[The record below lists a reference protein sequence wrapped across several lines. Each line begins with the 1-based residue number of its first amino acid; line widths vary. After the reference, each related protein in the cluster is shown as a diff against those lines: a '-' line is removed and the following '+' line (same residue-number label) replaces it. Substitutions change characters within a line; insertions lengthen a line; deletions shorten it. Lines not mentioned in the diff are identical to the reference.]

1 MEKTSVWKANF
12 TNGIIMGLAGV
23 LYSLVMYF
31 IDLTLNKTQGYVFLL
46 ILAVLLFLL
55 LKSYRNNYLH
65 GYITYGQSFGAGMV
79 LFVYYAII
87 TAVFAYILYK
97 FIDPGLTDKQL
108 AMTEELMVKRGAPQA
123 AIDSGMTIQRKLMK
137 PEIMAPISLVGTMLT
152 GLIMSLIVSIFVR
165 KEGNPLVDQPSN

>member
-23 LYSLVMYF
+23 VYSLVMYF
-31 IDLTLNKTQGYVFLL
+31 VDLSLNKTQGYVFLV
-46 ILAVLLFLL
+46 ILAVLLFLF
-55 LKSYRNNYLH
+55 LKAYRDNYLH

-79 LFVYYAII
+79 LFLYYSLI

-97 FIDPGLTDKQL
+97 FIDPGLIDKQL

-123 AIDSGMTIQRKLMK
+123 AIDSGMNFQKKLMK
-137 PEIMAPISLVGTMLT
+137 PEIMAPFSIISTMIG
-152 GLIMSLIVSIFVR
+152 GLIISLIVSIFVR